1 MNTLNI
7 TQAQTMEQN
16 GELIIYHTGTVKSIL
31 NELSNYSIWKSNFQE
46 LKTQYKK
53 IPRGKLLDFLSFDYI
68 IECEEQSNCEEE
80 KIIWTYMYGKKTESA
95 SRFYHSHNKG
105 QYVYIL
111 TNEAYPEI
119 CKIGKAVMPISR
131 IKQIN
136 GAGTVSEWKLRWAL
150 PVSDGYVVESV
161 VHKSL
166 ENLRRDSIQGSSR
179 EFFEISL
186 EEAIVEVEKLGEYF
200 KTSEGI
206 WYE

>member
-16 GELIIYHTGTVKSIL
+16 GELIIYHTDTAKSIL
-31 NELSNYSIWKSNFQE
+31 NELPNFPTWKRNFQE
-46 LKTQYKK
+46 LKNRYKK
-53 IPRGKLLDFLSFDYI
+53 IPLYKLIDFLSFDYI
-68 IECEEQSNCEEE
+68 IECEEQTQEETS
-80 KIIWTYMYGKKTESA
+80 KIIWTYMYGKKTDSA
-95 SRFYHSHNKG
+95 SRFYHSQNKG
-105 QYVYIL
+105 KYVYVL
-111 TNEAYPEI
+111 TNEAYPDI

-131 IKQIN
+131 VQQIN

-150 PVSDGYVVESV
+150 PVSDDYAVETA
-161 VHKSL
+161 VHNHLQS
-166 ENLRRDSIQGSSR
+166 LRRNSIQGSSR

-186 EEAIVEVEKLGEYF
+186 KEAIIEVEKLGEHF